1 MSSIQPRRIK
11 AAVSY
16 PLPLIAAGVVHTLSR
31 DVGIEIEPWSDEAHR
46 EADVLITDPET
57 ALALAADFAACYP
70 FRPRAKLAVIAHAS
84 RESEVRA
91 ALEAGIH
98 GYLLAKCSP
107 DELVMCVRMLSAGS
121 RYLSDAAMRCVAD
134 SLAHE
139 KLTPREVTVLELLA
153 EGLGNKAIANR
164 LDIGL
169 GTVKSHVVAI
179 LDKLGASNR
188 TQAVTVASAR
198 GLLSSNALP
207 TPPEANRPWWQPL
220 VQAPERSSTDGEAEH
235 FPHPA

>member
-1 MSSIQPRRIK
+1 MNAIQPRRIK

-31 DVGIEIEPWSDEAHR
+31 DAGIDIEPWSDASHR
-46 EADVLITDPET
+46 EADVLITDPDT
-57 ALALAADFAACYP
+57 AMALAADFATSHSP
-70 FRPRAKLAVIAHAS
+70 RPRAKLAVIAHAS

-91 ALEAGIH
+91 ALEAGIQ
-98 GYLLAKCSP
+98 GYLLARCSP
-107 DELVMCVRMLSAGS
+107 DELVTCVRALSAGS

-134 SLAHE
+134 SFAHE
-139 KLTPREVTVLELLA
+139 KLTAREATVLGLLA

-198 GLLSSNALP
+198 GLLSEKAR
-207 TPPEANRPWWQPL
+207 TPPPGAHAEK
-220 VQAPERSSTDGEAEH
+220 QASAARLA
-235 FPHPA
+235 